1 MAADYIVVNRTKQLG
16 NGLVRAAGLLR
27 ELRDLVDNLND
38 VGQHCFNAGDYT
50 LLEAQF
56 GLATGAGA
64 NTLTLLAQVNTL
76 LNTNATIAGQTRLD
90 QLDEFVARLNGQ

>member
-1 MAADYIVVNRTKQLG
+1 MAADYIVVNRSKQLG

-38 VGQHCFNAGDYT
+38 ISQHSFDGADYSVM
-50 LLEAQF
+50 EANF
-56 GLATGAGA
+56 GLTTGAGA
-64 NTLTLLAQVNTL
+64 NTLTLLGLVNTI
-76 LNTNATIAGQTRLD
+76 LNTNGTVAGQARLD